1 MTAKV
6 KKVALAFSLLSV
18 FLATACGSSTPHAA
32 PKVQG
37 QVVSCASIAHNPAI
51 TKGTTVPC
59 IDGGAGQILE
69 SVKGPVVLNV
79 WGSWCAPCMQEIP
92 HFVDL
97 AQTKKVAI
105 VGVDVEEPNMKVGR
119 AFILSHGMTW
129 PVLFDPDGRTKALY
143 GIGVPVTWFINAQ
156 GVVIYR
162 HVGIIT
168 SDAILYSEVKKYLG
182 ISI

>member
-1 MTAKV
+1 MRLMV
-6 KKVALAFSLLSV
+6 KKVALALSLLSV
-18 FLATACGSSTPHAA
+18 SLATGCGSSTPQAS
-32 PKVQG
+32 PKVKG
-37 QVVSCASIAHNPAI
+37 QVVSCASIPHNASI

-97 AQTKKVAI
+97 AQTGKVAI
-105 VGVDVEEPNMKVGR
+105 VGVDVEEPNMAAGR
-119 AFILSHGMTW
+119 TFILSHGMTW
-129 PVLFDPDGRTKALY
+129 PILFDPDGRTKALY

-156 GVVIYR
+156 GVVTYR
-162 HVGIIT
+162 HVGIIN
-168 SDAILYSEVKKYLG
+168 SDAILFSEVKKYLG
-182 ISI
+182 ITI

>member
-1 MTAKV
+1 MTLMV
-6 KKVALAFSLLSV
+6 KRVALTLSLLSV
-18 FLATACGSSTPHAA
+18 FLMTACGSSTPQAVS
-32 PKVQG
+32 KIQG

-51 TKGTTVPC
+51 AKGTSVPC

-69 SVKGPVVLNV
+69 SLKGPVVVNV
-79 WGSWCAPCMQEIP
+79 WGSWCAPCMEEIP

-97 AQTKKVAI
+97 AQTKKIAI

-129 PVLFDPDGRTKALY
+129 PILFDPDGRTKALY
-143 GIGVPVTWFINAQ
+143 GMGVPVTWFINAQ
-156 GVVIYR
+156 GVVTYR

-168 SDAILYSEVKKYLG
+168 SDAILYSEVTKYLG

>member
-1 MTAKV
+1 MTLFV
-6 KKVALAFSLLSV
+6 KRGAIALGLVSV
-18 FLATACGSSTPHAA
+18 FLLSGCGSATPQAA
-32 PKVQG
+32 PKVAG
-37 QVVSCASIAHNPAI
+37 QVVSCASIPHNPAI
-51 TKGTTVPC
+51 TKGTSVPC

-105 VGVDVEEPNMKVGR
+105 VGVDVEEPNMASGR
-119 AFILSHGMTW
+119 KFILSHGMTW
-129 PVLFDPDGRTKALY
+129 PILFDPDGRTKSLY

-156 GVVIYR
+156 GVVTYR
-162 HVGIIT
+162 QVGTIT
-168 SDAILYSEVKKYLG
+168 SDAILFNEVKKYLG
-182 ISI
+182 ISL

>member
-1 MTAKV
+1 MKV
-6 KKVALAFSLLSV
+6 VVKRVALALSFLSV
-18 FLATACGSSTPHAA
+18 FLSTACGSSTPQAA

-51 TKGTTVPC
+51 NKGTSVPC

-69 SVKGPVVLNV
+69 SLKGPVVVNV
-79 WGSWCAPCMQEIP
+79 WGSWCAPCMEEIP

-119 AFILSHGMTW
+119 EFMLSHGMTW
-129 PVLFDPDGRTKALY
+129 PILFDPDGRTKALY
-143 GIGVPVTWFINAQ
+143 GMGVPVTWFINAQ
-156 GVVIYR
+156 GVVTYR

-168 SDAILYSEVKKYLG
+168 SDAILYSEVTKYLG
-182 ISI
+182 VSL